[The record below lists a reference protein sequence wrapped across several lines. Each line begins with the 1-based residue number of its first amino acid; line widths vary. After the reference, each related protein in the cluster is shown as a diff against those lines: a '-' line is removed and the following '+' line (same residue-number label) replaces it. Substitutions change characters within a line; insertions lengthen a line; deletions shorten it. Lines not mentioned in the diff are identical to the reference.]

1 LGSCERDVTTQIVS
15 SQLKT
20 NVVSVL
26 FWRID
31 RRANFQSASCRL
43 CVLEENL
50 YSVGE
55 PELVEWESGSPI

>member
-1 LGSCERDVTTQIVS
+1 MWPHGLEEGRTDGVRVG
-15 SQLKT
+15 
-20 NVVSVL
+20 
-26 FWRID
+26 
-31 RRANFQSASCRL
+31 RL